1 MRNVADRW
9 LDFFSRRRPGRPNL
23 PDSTSQPAASGGS
36 NICVLAMNVRR
47 IQSAKMARQA
57 RGVNRAVRSHAPQQR
72 PKQARRAS
80 TGQRN
85 AREPFAPPEDWY
97 EPTEADN
104 YRIVVQDPGPGYRHV
119 VTPAQIRE
127 RLKQVPQQ
135 FIEQLEVVQLSKVTR
150 KKQSFPCYGMQWGNA
165 LYLYPIE
172 ESFVEQYDCPP
183 RPNLVNETRMYGGR
197 WDEPSTGVWTLT
209 WTEQAA
215 QDFYLN
221 NILIH
226 ELGHL
231 VDERNTGYIDRERY
245 AEWFAV
251 HYGYLQSG
259 GRAARNYHLPARR
272 RRHHRN

>member
-1 MRNVADRW
+1 M
-9 LDFFSRRRPGRPNL
+9 
-23 PDSTSQPAASGGS
+23 
-36 NICVLAMNVRR
+36 NIRR

-57 RGVNRAVRSHAPQQR
+57 RRRNQSIRSHASQGR

-80 TGQRN
+80 MGERN
-85 AREPFAPPEDWY
+85 SRLPFAPPEDWY
-97 EPTEADN
+97 EPTEAET
-104 YRIVVQDPGPGYRHV
+104 YRIVVQPPGEGYRHV
-119 VTPAQIRE
+119 VTPDQVRE
-127 RLKQVPQQ
+127 RLSRVPQH
-135 FIEQLEVVQLSKVTR
+135 FLEQLEVVQLSEMTR

-172 ESFVEQYDCPP
+172 ESFVETYDSPP
-183 RPNLVNETRMYGGR
+183 RPNLVNESKMYGGR
-197 WDEPSTGVWTLT
+197 WAEPAPGLWTLT
-209 WTEQAA
+209 WSERAA

-231 VDERNTGYIDRERY
+231 VDERNSGYVDRERY

-259 GRAARNYHLPARR
+259 GREARGYQSGVR
-272 RRHHRN
+272 RRHHAR